1 MIKFTRLNPRQVAL
15 IVLMILFSLSIV
27 TIDSYILPA
36 YEEMD
41 SARTSMHSLA
51 AQYLRLTSNLAM
63 SENIATEFQGLE
75 KGVKQVDND
84 QITLSNFLRDLE
96 TQARLPHITIVN
108 IKPLPIENKPTH
120 KVYRVKISLAGRLQD
135 MLQFM
140 SNVSNGQKII
150 GFDSFSLRGVQG
162 GLGRV
167 ECTLLI
173 RKINVMYKKQTKELS
188 MTSTT
193 SKTPRA
199 TDDK

>member
-41 SARTSMHSLA
+41 SARTSMHGLA

-75 KGVKQVDND
+75 KGIKQVDND

-96 TQARLPHITIVN
+96 TQARLPNITIVN

-173 RKINVMYKKQTKELS
+173 RKINVMYKKTNQRVVHDLNNQQNAEGN
-188 MTSTT
+188 
-193 SKTPRA
+193 
-199 TDDK
+199 